1 MGDINKTIYVDARD
15 LAKKIIENNNT
26 NSLGDIL
33 SNADKSASD
42 IVDKR
47 LKELNESK
55 FAKENTILYSLIYP
69 FAIILYIIIY
79 IILLIAHIIKYILF
93 YIISLSSRLSKLIG
107 DIEFFNDIDEPD
119 DSRNSLYERFL
130 LIDLL
135 NKDIKWG
142 EDSKKFELTREE
154 LAKAAEDIVNK
165 INNNLKNRLEKYK
178 SLIKNLKDKQI
189 KEDEDGYALKK
200 WAEYIANERSNLMTK
215 INADQ
220 QNVLFN
226 NAASTGKELFK
237 ASQFSLS
244 GFFKIIGFCIGVV
257 ISLIGLIAKYI
268 FVAIKIFVLIFLTF
282 FKSAIQAAVAWFG
295 KWTRPFAGFIIL
307 LIILGIIIFVMYDS
321 YEIDDPDLDRNSELS
336 GLSGGSG
343 GSGSNKQ
350 RFTYDENT
358 NIFDALYRLPGEIY
372 LFIND
377 FTIFYN
383 EFLKRITFFM
393 NFSSEIM
400 NDARNFAE
408 DSIEYSRTDN
418 INSEGINDNIYTYD
432 ASYIKSLIDKNNS
445 PEIMNDDLVKNIN
458 ANVAKLSDKVV
469 HLIKPKD
476 ITDYTN
482 TVINGLSV
490 NIVNIGGDTEY
501 KIKCEGD
508 FFDNSCKIKQFKADN
523 VLGCKN
529 IDNTPKD
536 NDYNNILL

>member
-1 MGDINKTIYVDARD
+1 
-15 LAKKIIENNNT
+15 
-26 NSLGDIL
+26 
-33 SNADKSASD
+33 
-42 IVDKR
+42 
-47 LKELNESK
+47 
-55 FAKENTILYSLIYP
+55 
-69 FAIILYIIIY
+69 
-79 IILLIAHIIKYILF
+79 
-93 YIISLSSRLSKLIG
+93 LIG
-107 DIEFFNDIDEPD
+107 DIEFFHDIDEPD
-119 DSRNSLYERFL
+119 NSRKSLYERFL

-142 EDSKKFELTREE
+142 ENSKKFELTREE

-200 WAEYIANERSNLMTK
+200 WAEYIENEKSNLMTK
-215 INADQ
+215 ISAEERIA
-220 QNVLFN
+220 LFN
-226 NAASTGKELFK
+226 NAASTGKELFNS
-237 ASQFSLS
+237 SQNIVWR
-244 GFFKIIGFCIGVV
+244 FFNIIGFCIGVV
-257 ISLIGLIAKYI
+257 ISLIGLFAKYM
-268 FVAIKIFVLIFLTF
+268 FAFIKIFVLIFLTL

-295 KWTRPFAGFIIL
+295 KWTRPFAGFMIL

-343 GSGSNKQ
+343 SNKK

-372 LFIND
+372 SFIND

-432 ASYIKSLIDKNNS
+432 ASYIKNLIDKNNS

-458 ANVAKLSDKVV
+458 TNAAKLSDKVV

-476 ITDYTN
+476 IADYTN
-482 TVINGLSV
+482 TAVNGLRV
-490 NIVNIGGDTEY
+490 NIVNIGGDSEY
-501 KIKCEGD
+501 KIKCEGE

-523 VLGCKN
+523 ELGCKN

>member
-1 MGDINKTIYVDARD
+1 MADIKTIYYKARD
-15 LAKKIIENNNT
+15 LAKKIIDDNNT

-33 SNADKSASD
+33 SNADKRSSD
-42 IVDKR
+42 ISDGILSIANK
-47 LKELNESK
+47 SK
-55 FAKENTILYSLIYP
+55 FAEKYPIFYSLLYP
-69 FAIILYIIIY
+69 IAIILYIIIY
-79 IILLIAHIIKYILF
+79 IILLIVFIITYILY

-107 DIEFFNDIDEPD
+107 DIEFFNDIDEQD
-119 DSRNSLYERFL
+119 GSRKSLYERFL

-142 EDSKKFELTREE
+142 GEDSKKFQLTREQ
-154 LAKAAEDIVNK
+154 LAKEAEDIVNK

-200 WAEYIANERSNLMTK
+200 WAEYIENEKSNLMTK
-215 INADQ
+215 ISAEERIA
-220 QNVLFN
+220 LFN
-226 NAASTGKELFK
+226 NAASTGKVLFNGT
-237 ASQFSLS
+237 
-244 GFFKIIGFCIGVV
+244 GFGIRGIIKIIGFCIGVV
-257 ISLIGLIAKYI
+257 ISLIGLFAKYM
-268 FVAIKIFVLIFLTF
+268 FAFIKIFVLIFLTF

-295 KWTRPFAGFIIL
+295 KWTRPFAGFMIL

-343 GSGSNKQ
+343 GSGSNKK

-372 LFIND
+372 SFIND

-445 PEIMNDDLVKNIN
+445 QEIMNDDLVKNIN

-476 ITDYTN
+476 IADYTN
-482 TVINGLSV
+482 TAVNGLSV
-490 NIVNIGGDTEY
+490 NIVNIGGDSEY
-501 KIKCEGD
+501 KIKCEGE

>member
-1 MGDINKTIYVDARD
+1 MADIKIIYDKARD
-15 LAKKIIENNNT
+15 LAKKIIDDNNT

-42 IVDKR
+42 KADGI
-47 LKELNESK
+47 LSK
-55 FAKENTILYSLIYP
+55 INTSEFAKKYPIFYSLLYP
-69 FAIILYIIIY
+69 IAIILYIIIY
-79 IILLIAHIIKYILF
+79 IILLIVFIITYILY
-93 YIISLSSRLSKLIG
+93 YIFSLSSRLSKLIG
-107 DIEFFNDIDEPD
+107 DIEFFNDIDEKD
-119 DSRNSLYERFL
+119 GSRKSLYERFL

-142 EDSKKFELTREE
+142 GEDSKKFQLTREQ
-154 LAKAAEDIVNK
+154 LAKEAEDIVNK

-200 WAEYIANERSNLMTK
+200 WAEYIYNERFNLMTK
-215 INADQ
+215 IKADQ
-220 QNVLFN
+220 DIALFGT
-226 NAASTGKELFK
+226 AS
-237 ASQFSLS
+237 S
-244 GFFKIIGFCIGVV
+244 GLKFTAGNFFKIIGFCIGVV
-257 ISLIGLIAKYI
+257 ISLIGLFVKYI
-268 FVAIKIFVLIFLTF
+268 FAFIKIFVLIFLTL
-282 FKSAIQAAVAWFG
+282 FKSVIQAAVAWFG
-295 KWTRPFAGFIIL
+295 KWTRPFAGFMIL

-343 GSGSNKQ
+343 GSNKK

-372 LFIND
+372 SFIND

-445 PEIMNDDLVKNIN
+445 HEIMNDDLVKNIN

-476 ITDYTN
+476 IADYTN
-482 TVINGLSV
+482 TAVNGLSV
-490 NIVNIGGDTEY
+490 NIVNIGGDSEY
-501 KIKCEGD
+501 KIKCEGE